1 MGKASRWHKEGSE
14 NGALLFLKGRGPWDP
29 DRVCGL
35 DEKQEDDREHQ
46 GDGLT
51 TALRSRAHQ
60 VPLPSSSPQTKPRE
74 KTPVVSQAGPSSDA
88 EGMG

>member
-35 DEKQEDDREHQ
+35 DERQEDDREHH

-51 TALRSRAHQ
+51 ALCSRGHQ
-60 VPLPSSSPQTKPRE
+60 VPLLSSFP
-74 KTPVVSQAGPSSDA
+74 
-88 EGMG
+88 